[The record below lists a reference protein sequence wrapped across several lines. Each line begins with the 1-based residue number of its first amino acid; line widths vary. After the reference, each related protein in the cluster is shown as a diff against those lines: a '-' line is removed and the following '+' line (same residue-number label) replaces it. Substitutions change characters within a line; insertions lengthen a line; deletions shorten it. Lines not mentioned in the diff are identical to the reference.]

1 VPTAHTAFV
10 DFFANGPV
18 GVATPISS
26 VTEFE
31 GIFGGLDE
39 RSEASYQIGQFFLNG
54 GQSAYVV
61 RVAPDIERASALI
74 GALGVLDPKPNLL
87 SIPAPQTL
95 SVVQAAQAWCGIH
108 GCFYLVDL
116 PDNPAS
122 PALMAS
128 WLAANSTLNS
138 PGAALAWPRILI
150 ADPLNENLPRESA
163 SSGTIAGIYAANDA
177 ARGVWDAPAGL
188 HAPLACAGLAYTMT
202 DAENAMLTQR
212 GINAIRRFPTH
223 GIVLWGARTLSPD
236 TLYVPVKRTELF
248 IESSLVAGLQWTV
261 FEPNNETLW
270 SQVGFSVEAFLNGLW
285 REGALLGSTERDAY
299 FVRCDATTMTQQQI
313 DAGELVC
320 LVGVALV
327 RPAEFVLIRIGA
339 MAGPE

>member
-1 VPTAHTAFV
+1 
-10 DFFANGPV
+10 
-18 GVATPISS
+18 
-26 VTEFE
+26 
-31 GIFGGLDE
+31 
-39 RSEASYQIGQFFLNG
+39 
-54 GQSAYVV
+54 
-61 RVAPDIERASALI
+61 
-74 GALGVLDPKPNLL
+74 
-87 SIPAPQTL
+87 
-95 SVVQAAQAWCGIH
+95 
-108 GCFYLVDL
+108 
-116 PDNPAS
+116 
-122 PALMAS
+122 
-128 WLAANSTLNS
+128 
-138 PGAALAWPRILI
+138 
-150 ADPLNENLPRESA
+150 
-163 SSGTIAGIYAANDA
+163 
-177 ARGVWDAPAGL
+177 
-188 HAPLACAGLAYTMT
+188 MT